1 MASLDDLVTALEGM
15 KGRIDEKNVTLDL
28 SKRNEEASRE
38 QDVELPKVYDDQPP
52 WIDEW
57 EDQEKELQIVHD
69 ESQSVEPLFPKQP
82 ELVFLPM
89 LLQHAWMA
97 PKGSPEKY
105 VRSFRGLSFVSTTD
119 VYPSGKPIG
128 LPSGLQARRLL
139 LALVSR
145 SLTENSRSIDVSSIC
160 ELMRWTGMT
169 ITSYQHRKI
178 QKTLFQL
185 AMANISIWFSPT
197 GDKAQIFKGVMFDS
211 LNVDVVESSQER
223 FSFIPNEVVFSE
235 NFYKSVIE
243 GKAMPFIASDVH
255 KATSPIQHD
264 ILLWLLH
271 RQGEIN
277 KPLFLGYGLM
287 FHQFGQPNQTYAK
300 FKYVF
305 KKAMR
310 QIQSK
315 WDRKLEVKK
324 DGIILHPMPFH
335 VGMKKE
341 KWGKWRSPVL

>member
-1 MASLDDLVTALEGM
+1 MASLKDMLETLEGL
-15 KGRIDEKNVTLDL
+15 KGSIDEKNVHLDL
-28 SKRNEEASRE
+28 SESNREASKD
-38 QDVELPKVYDDQPP
+38 QDVVLPPVYDAEPP
-52 WIDEW
+52 WMKEW
-57 EDQEKELQIVHD
+57 DKQDQETPLVHD
-69 ESQSVEPLFPKQP
+69 ESESVETLFPKNP

-89 LLQHAWMA
+89 LLQHAWMS

-119 VYPSGKPIG
+119 VYPSGRPIG

-145 SLTENSRSIDVSSIC
+145 SLTQNSRSIDVRSIC

-197 GDKAQIFKGVMFDS
+197 GKKAQIFKGVMFDS
-211 LNVDVVESSQER
+211 LNVDVVESPQEK

-235 NFYKSVIE
+235 NFYNSVIE

-255 KATSPIQHD
+255 KARSPLQHD

-271 RQGEIN
+271 RQGELT
-277 KPLFLGYGLM
+277 KELFLGYGLM
-287 FHQFGQPNQTYAK
+287 YQQFGQPNQTFAK

-315 WDRKLEVKK
+315 WERKLEVKK

-335 VGMKKE
+335 FFGVHQQIMI
-341 KWGKWRSPVL
+341 